1 MGDIALVGEDSLAAL
16 ESVSNP
22 EAKRAD
28 VSCFALRNPLNL
40 VSSIRILVHY
50 VAQVRL
56 LFDLADD
63 FLANLESSTKTK
75 ERDRYYRHER

>member
-40 VSSIRILVHY
+40 VSSVRILVHY

-63 FLANLESSTKTK
+63 FLANLESRTKTK